1 MSDFSFWDE
10 NKKNVLK
17 YDSCEHS
24 NLYGTKR
31 VVLIEKMNVTAIN
44 EEKRRL
50 LQKKI
55 STTIDNISEQIKSK
69 GRTSSN
75 LANFVV
81 VGPGIANEI
90 DNYIQRMQNP
100 IELDEDDLDE
110 QLED

>member
-1 MSDFSFWDE
+1 MSDFSFWDAK
-10 NKKNVLK
+10 KKNVLK

-24 NLYGTKR
+24 NLYGIKR
-31 VVLIEKMNVTAIN
+31 VVLIEKMNVTAVN

-55 STTIDNISEQIKSK
+55 SSTVDRISEEIKSK

-81 VGPGIANEI
+81 VSPGIANEI
-90 DNYIQRMQNP
+90 DSYIQRVQNP
-100 IELDEDDLDE
+100 SELDEDNLDE
-110 QLED
+110 QIED